1 MRALK
6 SAAAVILLI
15 FAILSACGNS
25 NPPDVR
31 PAAVSG
37 SFYPSDAQKLK
48 LAVREYLENSSQI
61 PMEQPVALI
70 VPHAG
75 YIYSGQIC
83 ADAYRQVMGHSYD
96 VVVVLGTNHTTAG
109 FRGISLA
116 EYDSYRTPLGDV
128 PIDESVVSALL
139 EENEDC
145 VRSRTIHIAEHSIEV
160 QIPFIQTIFPNA
172 PIVPAIISPAD
183 YEMCLRFGQ
192 TLAKVLR
199 DREALIVVSSD
210 LSHYPDYVN
219 GIKVDSQ
226 TLETIAGLDTSLVSS
241 LMRRLDA
248 PGLDTRACGEAAI
261 LAGMAA
267 AKSLGATRSVVASYA
282 NSGDALIGNRS
293 RIVGYGAVVLS
304 SGNDPNDTKALDRS
318 APPSKADPLQD
329 SEKKI
334 LLQFAREAIQRY
346 LTTETLPLARNF
358 PNRMK
363 YPQGAFVTLKKDGD
377 LRGCIGNLMGDS
389 ELGQTVGS
397 MALQAAFNDRRFRP
411 VGLEELKDLE
421 IEISVLTPMAS
432 ISSPEEIVVGRD
444 GILLSKSGASAVF
457 LPQVAEENNW
467 DRTETLENLCKKGGL
482 PADCWKE
489 GAQFQVFQADV
500 FSEHQFF
507 LSREDL

>member
-1 MRALK
+1 MKPMRVLK
-6 SAAAVILLI
+6 AAAVALLLL
-15 FAILSACGNS
+15 FVILSACGNS
-25 NPPDVR
+25 NPPDIR

-37 SFYPSDAQKLK
+37 SFYPADAQKLQ
-48 LAVREYLENSSQI
+48 LAVKEYLNNSSEL
-61 PMEQPVALI
+61 PMEKPVALI

-83 ADAYRQVMGHSYD
+83 ADAYRQVLGRSYD

-109 FRGISLA
+109 FKGISLA

-128 PIDESVVSALL
+128 PIDKSVVSALL

-160 QIPFIQTIFPNA
+160 QIPFIQTIFPDI
-172 PIVPAIISPAD
+172 PIVPAIISPAE

-192 TLAKVLR
+192 ALARVLK

-210 LSHYPDYVN
+210 LSHYPDYEN
-219 GIKVDSQ
+219 GVKADSQ

-241 LMRRLDA
+241 IMRKLNA

-267 AKSLGATRSVVASYA
+267 AESLGATRAVVASYA
-282 NSGDALIGNRS
+282 NSGDVLIGDRS
-293 RIVGYGAVVLS
+293 RVVGYGAVVLS
-304 SGNDPNDTKALDRS
+304 PGNEPNDTKALNRS
-318 APPSKADPLQD
+318 APPSQADPLKD

-334 LLQFAREAIQRY
+334 LLQFARESIQRY

-363 YPQGAFVTLKKDGD
+363 YHQGAFVTLKKDGD
-377 LRGCIGNLMGDS
+377 LRGCIGNLAGDS
-389 ELGQTVGS
+389 DLGQTVGT

-411 VGLEELKDLE
+411 VSLAELKDLE

-432 ISSPEEIVVGRD
+432 VSSPEEIVVGRD
-444 GILLSKSGASAVF
+444 GILLSKSGSSAVF

-467 DRTETLENLCKKGGL
+467 DRNETLENLCKKGGL
-482 PADCWKE
+482 PADCWEKD
-489 GAQFQVFQADV
+489 AQFQVFQADV
-500 FSEHQFF
+500 FSELEFK
-507 LSREDL
+507 